1 MSMDDF
7 MRSLSDQQK
16 AMFLAALQDSGTPS
30 PESVSEPTG
39 DEDDSEWTTT
49 MPPHIKKEFE
59 EDEASAKAPD
69 DFTMGQAKGRKTA
82 VKATG
87 KNLFM
92 DDGAEC
98 ADATTPNYKPTAR
111 RRRPAETVSV
121 SCSVCGKSIKMQKQ
135 FVHGEYHRC
144 SKCCGR

>member
-16 AMFLAALQDSGTPS
+16 AMFLKALQDSGTP
-30 PESVSEPTG
+30 PESNNE
-39 DEDDSEWTTT
+39 DETKWTTT
-49 MPPHIKKEFE
+49 MPPHIKEEMEPEANSGHEF
-59 EDEASAKAPD
+59 AMNKP
-69 DFTMGQAKGRKTA
+69 RKRKQP
-82 VKATG
+82 VRATG

-98 ADATTPNYKPTAR
+98 VGEENVTPEYKPTQR
-111 RRRPAETVSV
+111 RRRPAETVTV
-121 SCSVCGKSIKMQKQ
+121 SCSVCGKSMKLQKQ

-144 SKCCGR
+144 ERCVGR